1 VNLHH
6 QQALATAKQLHDIR
20 QHYAQELSQH
30 ITDSM
35 HTLAMPHGVFT
46 IDVRFEENHLTAEG
60 ADRIEFRVTT
70 NPGQPLQAIS
80 KVASGGELSRIALAI
95 QVITA
100 RKMETPALI
109 FDEVDVGSAAQRR
122 RWSANCC
129 ARANQR
135 R

>member
-1 VNLHH
+1 MSLHH
-6 QQALATAKQLHDIR
+6 EQALATAQKLHEIR

-70 NPGQPLQAIS
+70 NQG
-80 KVASGGELSRIALAI
+80 SRC
-95 QVITA
+95 
-100 RKMETPALI
+100 RRFPKWPPAVNCRVL
-109 FDEVDVGSAAQRR
+109 
-122 RWSANCC
+122 RW
-129 ARANQR
+129 RFR
-135 R
+135 